1 MDEVVLLD
9 ARTFQ
14 NRRKLT
20 LRGALPSEYLRRW
33 AVLQDIFGIPTWFA
47 GRVESAGI
55 EPQMAV
61 SQPYIEQF
69 DDDPAEITDVTA
81 FMEAHGFT
89 HIDASL
95 IAIPEVVEVTWYRQ
109 RDGLLITDAHARNFR
124 KDTNG
129 VLIPV
134 DLVVTTIPKGLTKV
148 LPEPAEE
155 WQPSQE

>member
-47 GRVESAGI
+47 GRVESAGS

-61 SQPYIEQF
+61 SQPYIEQL
-69 DDDPAEITDVTA
+69 DDDPAEIADVTA

-95 IAIPEVVEVTWYRQ
+95 IAMPEVVEVTWYRQ

-124 KDTNG
+124 KDTDG
-129 VLIPV
+129 ALIPV

-155 WQPSQE
+155 WQPR